1 MCVLCVGWCV
11 CRHGSVE
18 GGVCMCVCMCGKVC
32 EFYYLYHMLKVK
44 K

>member
-18 GGVCMCVCMCGKVC
+18 GGVCMCVCV
-32 EFYYLYHMLKVK
+32 VK
-44 K
+44 CASFTIFTTCSK